1 MNHGR
6 ISSKV
11 NRDCTIR
18 VSCHR
23 PGPCRIVPRK
33 QAARHRTAGTHPPS
47 HIHVQ
52 TSARRMGRAVE
63 TRRLQR
69 PHLEHRRSSA
79 EPRIPLRDRKGL
91 AAFAGLRS
99 ESRAHGGG
107 PAGAYGMHRRIRRHR
122 FSGPGAG
129 HRGVPRPPGPKQAG
143 GIAGEGGKAVS
154 GWREVPARPGGA
166 RRGIDRME
174 SASGHEDLARALRC
188 VRCASTRR
196 PALRS
201 SGLCPAASLGER
213 PENIREATRGCLSAD
228 ASDIP
233 VSDADQVP
241 GRDEALSRG

>member
-1 MNHGR
+1 M
-6 ISSKV
+6 SSRV

-18 VSCHR
+18 VSCH
-23 PGPCRIVPRK
+23 PLGPCRTVPRM

-47 HIHVQ
+47 HIRLP

-63 TRRLQR
+63 ARRLQR

-79 EPRIPLRDRKGL
+79 EPRIPPRDRKGP
-91 AAFAGLRS
+91 AACTGLRS

-129 HRGVPRPPGPKQAG
+129 HRGVLRPPGPKQAG
-143 GIAGEGGKAVS
+143 GTAGEGGKAVS
-154 GWREVPARPGGA
+154 GWREVAARPGGA
-166 RRGIDRME
+166 RPEIDRME
-174 SASGHEDLARALRC
+174 SAFGHEDLARALRC

-196 PALRS
+196 PALRP
-201 SGLCPAASLGER
+201 SGLCPDASLGGRLEK
-213 PENIREATRGCLSAD
+213 IRGATRGRLSAD

-241 GRDEALSRG
+241 GRDEAFSRG

>member
-69 PHLEHRRSSA
+69 PHLQHRRSSA
-79 EPRIPLRDRKGL
+79 EPRIPLRDRNGL
-91 AAFAGLRS
+91 AAFTGLRS

-129 HRGVPRPPGPKQAG
+129 HRGAMRPGPEAG
-143 GIAGEGGKAVS
+143 VRDCGRVRKGGLRVAR
-154 GWREVPARPGGA
+154 GRRTPWRGPTGNRPHGVGVRA
-166 RRGIDRME
+166 RRP
-174 SASGHEDLARALRC
+174 RAGSPVRSMRFDPKAGAQVFRSLPRC
-188 VRCASTRR
+188 VARRTTGEHSGGDPRTPLRRCFGHPGLRR
-196 PALRS
+196 
-201 SGLCPAASLGER
+201 
-213 PENIREATRGCLSAD
+213 
-228 ASDIP
+228 
-233 VSDADQVP
+233 
-241 GRDEALSRG
+241 